1 MKTVL
6 TPLDHGTTIRV
17 SVDVPVA
24 VWKEQLAA
32 SVGKSRTIEEA
43 QRDLR
48 LEVLKYAGQA
58 IGGAIQGVT
67 FDKTAHLAREAE
79 KSDLLV
85 AMKPD
90 EAGNL
95 DA

>member
-6 TPLDHGTTIRV
+6 TPLDNGATIRV

-32 SVGKSRTIEEA
+32 SVGKSRTAEEA

-67 FDKTAHLAREAE
+67 FDKATHLAREAE
-79 KSDLLV
+79 KSDLIIAL
-85 AMKPD
+85 KPD

-95 DA
+95 DG